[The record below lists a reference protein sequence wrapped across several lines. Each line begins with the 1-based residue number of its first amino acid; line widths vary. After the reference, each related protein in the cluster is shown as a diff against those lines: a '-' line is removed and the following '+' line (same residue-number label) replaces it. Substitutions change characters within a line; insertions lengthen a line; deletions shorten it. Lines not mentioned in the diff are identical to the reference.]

1 MATRRRGLE
10 SFYAG
15 AAWATHRDAA
25 NATMVH
31 ASDVRLLRY
40 ARPTWS
46 LVTPANERPR
56 AGGGARPPATVYR
69 LDLCTLRAPVDA
81 AWRRAFEREVLP
93 LLVEHG
99 APPCAVLETEP
110 AANDYPR
117 LPVRSGE
124 SVFAWL
130 SRHADAD
137 AAARA
142 DERLARSQPW
152 NEVVLPRLLAA
163 SAAPMQEW
171 RLRPTARSLLR

>member
-1 MATRRRGLE
+1 MV
-10 SFYAG
+10 
-15 AAWATHRDAA
+15 DA
-25 NATMVH
+25 
-31 ASDVRLLRY
+31 SGVRLLRY

-124 SVFAWL
+124 SVFTW
-130 SRHADAD
+130 
-137 AAARA
+137 
-142 DERLARSQPW
+142 LARQSLAAL
-152 NEVVLPRLLAA
+152 ERGRAAA
-163 SAAPMQEW
+163 SACGFGRPDAGVAPGPD
-171 RLRPTARSLLR
+171 RAIAAALRRDRAC

>member
-1 MATRRRGLE
+1 
-10 SFYAG
+10 
-15 AAWATHRDAA
+15 
-25 NATMVH
+25 MVD

-40 ARPTWS
+40 ARPTGS
-46 LVTPANERPR
+46 LVT
-56 AGGGARPPATVYR
+56 
-69 LDLCTLRAPVDA
+69 
-81 AWRRAFEREVLP
+81 
-93 LLVEHG
+93 
-99 APPCAVLETEP
+99 P

-124 SVFAWL
+124 SVFTWL
-130 SRHADAD
+130 ARHADAD